1 MMRSFLP
8 SRLDLKSQEK
18 TVQLQF
24 KGTAFELCLFD
35 RGNAV
40 TRSVTVTAAQLRQVS
55 IDLHPVDLALMKLL
69 YEDRHVVIEAKK
81 HVWIRIPDVIFL
93 KLIDMAA
100 AGQGHSIDLNSK
112 RSNAF

>member
-1 MMRSFLP
+1 MRSFLP
-8 SRLDLKSQEK
+8 SRLNLKSQEK

-40 TRSVTVTAAQLRQVS
+40 TRSLTVTAGQLRQVS
-55 IDLHPVDLALMKLL
+55 IDLRPVDLKPLKLI
-69 YEDRHVVIEAKK
+69 YEDRHVVIEAKQ

-93 KLIDMAA
+93 RLVEMATE
-100 AGQGHSIDLNSK
+100 GQGHSIDLNSK
-112 RSNAF
+112 RPNAS

>member
-1 MMRSFLP
+1 MRSFLP
-8 SRLDLKSQEK
+8 SRLDLKSQER

-40 TRSVTVTAAQLRQVS
+40 TKTVVVTAAQLRQVS
-55 IDLHPVDLALMKLL
+55 IDLHPVEIPPLKMLF
-69 YEDRHVVIEAKK
+69 EDRHVVIEAKR

-93 KLIDMAA
+93 RLVELAA
-100 AGQGHSIDLNSK
+100 EGQGGSIDLNSK
-112 RSNAF
+112 KSSLL